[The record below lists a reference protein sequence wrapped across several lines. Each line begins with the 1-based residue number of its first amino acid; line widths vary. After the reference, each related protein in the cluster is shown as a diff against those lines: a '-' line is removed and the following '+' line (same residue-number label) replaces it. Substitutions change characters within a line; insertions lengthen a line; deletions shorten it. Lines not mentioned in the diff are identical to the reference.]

1 MPQSTGNP
9 PSNIYRIPRRFN
21 WTFVIGGFALVTF
34 VLMAW
39 RLGSA
44 AFDSHA
50 YLDTARWL
58 RGELPQSAL
67 QAPFSY
73 RLAVPALA
81 ALLPG
86 QVSHVFGVLN
96 WLFVA
101 ATACLATA
109 AVRRMGFGTQRA
121 LAAGM
126 LAMLSLPVVW
136 YAPTALVEPGSICM
150 RMLFV
155 FAVLTVKPR
164 LALAAALAATAISED
179 NILLLGWL
187 MATQR
192 VGRRPGTV
200 AVVAALAWLGMVRW
214 WIEAGVPGTN
224 WLPDFAA
231 IAARFGD
238 WKGWLSLLGC
248 AGLVVPLAMA
258 GLRRAPPRITELK
271 GLLLLMLVPALLGAM
286 FGRIDGRL
294 AWELYPFLLP
304 FAAAA
309 GMPRSS
315 ERQPDV
321 RQLRTARRA

>member
-1 MPQSTGNP
+1 MPQSPDHTQ
-9 PSNIYRIPRRFN
+9 SNAQSTLRSNVYRIPRRFN

-39 RLGSA
+39 RLGGS

-50 YLDTARWL
+50 YLDTVRWL
-58 RGELPQSAL
+58 RGDLPQSAL

-86 QVSHVFGVLN
+86 QAGNVFGLLN

-126 LAMLSLPVVW
+126 LVMLSLPVVW

-155 FAVLTVKPR
+155 FAVLTAKPR
-164 LALAAALAATAISED
+164 LALGAALAATAISED

-187 MATQR
+187 VATQR
-192 VGRRPGTV
+192 IGRTPGSV
-200 AVVAALAWLGMVRW
+200 ALVAALAWLGIVRW
-214 WIEAGVPGTN
+214 WIEADVPGTG
-224 WLPDFAA
+224 WLPDPVA
-231 IAARFGD
+231 IAARLGD
-238 WKGWLSLLGC
+238 WKGWLALLGC

-258 GLRRAPPRITELK
+258 GLRRH
-271 GLLLLMLVPALLGAM
+271 
-286 FGRIDGRL
+286 
-294 AWELYPFLLP
+294 
-304 FAAAA
+304 
-309 GMPRSS
+309 
-315 ERQPDV
+315 QH
-321 RQLRTARRA
+321 QQ

>member
-58 RGELPQSAL
+58 RGDLPQSAL
-67 QAPFSY
+67 EAPFSY

-187 MATQR
+187 VATQR
-192 VGRRPGTV
+192 SAAGPVPSRSSRRSHGWASCAGGSRPACPARAGCPTSPPSPSASATGRDGCPCS
-200 AVVAALAWLGMVRW
+200 AAPASSCRW
-214 WIEAGVPGTN
+214 RWRAC
-224 WLPDFAA
+224 
-231 IAARFGD
+231 AAR
-238 WKGWLSLLGC
+238 
-248 AGLVVPLAMA
+248 
-258 GLRRAPPRITELK
+258 RRASP
-271 GLLLLMLVPALLGAM
+271 
-286 FGRIDGRL
+286 
-294 AWELYPFLLP
+294 
-304 FAAAA
+304 
-309 GMPRSS
+309 S
-315 ERQPDV
+315 
-321 RQLRTARRA
+321 